1 MNSKIDTQIK
11 QIANRYMTALR
22 KDDESYLSSGK
33 EDDLNLYRLYLLR
46 IQRAFSKLNELEK
59 LVINNEYFF
68 NDYYGW
74 WEEIFTKKFFFKYKN
89 KVAKKFV
96 RYVYENI

>member
-11 QIANRYMTALR
+11 QIAIRYMAAL
-22 KDDESYLSSGK
+22 KKEDESYLSSGEK
-33 EDDLNLYRLYLLR
+33 DELNLYQLYLLR
-46 IQRAFSKLNELEK
+46 IERAFSKLNELEK

-74 WEEIFTKKFFFKYKN
+74 WEEIFTKKFFLKYKN
-89 KVAKKFV
+89 KVAKKFA